1 MKKFIAGLVLML
13 ITTVSYAKTYECI
26 GYIDGAPVGKPL
38 KVNATKTPIAED
50 KAYDRLLTKE
60 KVKIKVDYVK
70 CK

>member
-1 MKKFIAGLVLML
+1 MKQLTAGLVLML
-13 ITTVSYAKTYECI
+13 ITTVSYAKAYECI

-50 KAYDRLLTKE
+50 KAYDRFLTKE

>member
-1 MKKFIAGLVLML
+1 MKQLTAGLILMI
-13 ITTVSYAKTYECI
+13 ITTASYAKVYECI

-50 KAYDRLLTKE
+50 KAYDRFLTKE
-60 KVKIKVDYVK
+60 KVKVKMDYVK